1 MSTYRI
7 RKRKGTKGKT
17 AEKPE
22 AVFGAL
28 LGAAVSIGTQ
38 LYSANEAKKARLED
52 IKRENELQNDI
63 NNTQVASMQQQ
74 AALENE
80 RLAYDETNSRKSLYA
95 LGGKTKGLIPI
106 GEGAYEVDAGSHESG
121 NDLDIGLVKVEG
133 DEVVTDEGVYSDRI
147 EKNGITFAEKAK
159 ALEVIKNKVQSK
171 SKGSKVQILSSAID
185 KELSNMLDEQEY
197 VKKEAGV
204 NKLENVAAWGT
215 DNPPWKDKDERSYNP
230 NTIEGYMQQQ
240 DLQKEKALET
250 IYPGSTPWDSNV
262 KMNYDYYADLDMRQN
277 LDDDPIIKED
287 PIIETDLKKKK
298 PKVQSDI
305 TPIQT
310 VDEVI
315 NDTNTDPVVEDFTNE
330 TSTFYDNLIANQLK
344 DIETDTE
351 NEIDSELENID
362 TNVENYKASN
372 KFKDFTDKYNPEIS
386 TGLNIASN
394 LVGTAIQAKTLN
406 ELSKMKPRKRENL
419 VYIPKNTTINA
430 NPQINAADEAAAR
443 TRNYANNNFTNAAAR
458 NSLVALSEIET
469 GKTKAN
475 IYAQKTSQEK
485 LLKNQE
491 LQSIEDITN
500 RNINRASQDD
510 DRIQS
515 YERNIV
521 SNRANLANEATQN
534 ITAMLRDV
542 NVQNLDKQ
550 KIEIMLKRYSGSG
563 VAPELLE
570 ELAKLHGG
578 GTYQQ
583 ILANIKK

>member
-1 MSTYRI
+1 
-7 RKRKGTKGKT
+7 
-17 AEKPE
+17 
-22 AVFGAL
+22 
-28 LGAAVSIGTQ
+28 
-38 LYSANEAKKARLED
+38 
-52 IKRENELQNDI
+52 
-63 NNTQVASMQQQ
+63 MQQQ

-80 RLAYDETNSRKSLYA
+80 RLVYDETNSRKSLYA

-262 KMNYDYYADLDMRQN
+262 KMNYDYYADLNMRQN

-362 TNVENYKASN
+362 TDVENYKASN

-510 DRIQS
+510 ERIQS

-563 VAPELLE
+563 VATELLE

>member
-7 RKRKGTKGKT
+7 RKRKGTKGT
-17 AEKPE
+17 IAEKPE

-28 LGAAVSIGTQ
+28 LGTAVSIGTQ

-52 IKRENELQNDI
+52 INRENELQNDI
-63 NNTQVASMQQQ
+63 NNIQVASMQQQ

-80 RLAYDETNSRKSLYA
+80 RLVYDETNSRKSLYA

-106 GEGAYEVDAGSHESG
+106 GEGAYEVDAGTHESG

-171 SKGSKVQILSSAID
+171 SKGSKVRILSSAID

-204 NKLENVAAWGT
+204 NKLENVAAWGI

-240 DLQKEKALET
+240 DLQKEKALEN

-262 KMNYDYYADLDMRQN
+262 KMNYDYYADLNMRQN
-277 LDDDPIIKED
+277 FDDDPIIKED

-310 VDEVI
+310 VGEVI

-344 DIETDTE
+344 EIETDTE

-443 TRNYANNNFTNAAAR
+443 TKNYANNNFTNAAAR

-583 ILANIKK
+583 ILANSKK

>member
-443 TRNYANNNFTNAAAR
+443 TKNYANNNFTNAAAR

-583 ILANIKK
+583 ILANSKK

>member
-1 MSTYRI
+1 MSTYTI
-7 RKRKGTKGKT
+7 RKRKGKAK
-17 AEKPE
+17 KNDKE
-22 AVFGAL
+22 AIFGTIAAL
-28 LGAAVSIGTQ
+28 AVGTGMQ
-38 LYSANEAKKARLED
+38 LYQKNQAIKQRETESKDEFLRNIED
-52 IKRENELQNDI
+52 EKNQQGLM
-63 NNTQVASMQQQ
+63 MQQQ
-74 AALENE
+74 AINE
-80 RLAYDETNSRKSLYA
+80 EIKYSDPTTFKSDYYAY
-95 LGGKTKGLIPI
+95 GGKKEGLIPL
-106 GEGAYEVDAGSHESG
+106 GEEAYEVDAGTHESG
-121 NDLDIGLVKVEG
+121 NDLNLGKIRVEG
-133 DEVVTDEGVYSDRI
+133 KEVVTDEGVYSDRI

-230 NTIEGYMQQQ
+230 NTIEGYMQKQ
-240 DLQKEKALET
+240 DLQKEKALKT

-262 KMNYDYYADLDMRQN
+262 KMNYDYYADLNMRQN

-315 NDTNTDPVVEDFTNE
+315 NNTNTDPVVEDFTNE
-330 TSTFYDNLIANQLK
+330 TSTFYDNLITNQLK
-344 DIETDTE
+344 DIKTDTE
-351 NEIDSELENID
+351 NEIDAELENID
-362 TNVENYKASN
+362 TDVEDYMAPN
-372 KFKDFTDKYNPEIS
+372 KFKDFTNKYNQEIN
-386 TGLNIASN
+386 TGLNIAGN
-394 LVGTAIQAKTLN
+394 IAGTIIQNQTLN
-406 ELSKMKPRKRENL
+406 ELSKIKPQKRIPL
-419 VYIPKNTTINA
+419 QYLPKNTNVNVQNQLNDIDQATS
-430 NPQINAADEAAAR
+430 R
-443 TRNYANNNFTNAAAR
+443 TRNYVSSNMSNAAAK
-458 NSLVALSEIET
+458 SALVSLSEIKGAEAK
-469 GKTKAN
+469 GN
-475 IYAQKTSQEK
+475 IMSSKRAQEQD
-485 LLKNQE
+485 LRNQE
-491 LQSIEDITN
+491 LREIENITN
-500 RNINRASQDD
+500 RNINRNAQDD
-510 DRIQS
+510 ERIKNYTRS
-515 YERNIV
+515 II

-563 VAPELLE
+563 VATELLE

>member
-262 KMNYDYYADLDMRQN
+262 KMNYDYYADLNMRQN

-362 TNVENYKASN
+362 TDVENYKASN

-443 TRNYANNNFTNAAAR
+443 TKNYANNNFTNAAAR

>member
-171 SKGSKVQILSSAID
+171 SKGSKVRILSSAID

-204 NKLENVAAWGT
+204 NKLENVAAWGI

-240 DLQKEKALET
+240 DLQKEKALEN
-250 IYPGSTPWDSNV
+250 IYPGSTPWDSNA
-262 KMNYDYYADLDMRQN
+262 KIKYDYYADLDMRQN
-277 LDDDPIIKED
+277 LDDDPIIKDD
-287 PIIETDLKKKK
+287 PIIETYPKNKK
-298 PKVQSDI
+298 PKAASNI
-305 TPIQT
+305 TPIEPIES
-310 VDEVI
+310 VV
-315 NDTNTDPVVEDFTNE
+315 NNTNTNSVVDVDTKEI
-330 TSTFYDNLIANQLK
+330 SSFYDDLIANQLK

-351 NEIDSELENID
+351 NEIDAELENVD
-362 TNVENYKASN
+362 TNVEDYTAPN
-372 KFKDFTDKYNPEIS
+372 KFKDFTNKYSPEIS
-386 TGLNIASN
+386 TGVNIASN

-443 TRNYANNNFTNAAAR
+443 TKNYANNNFTNAAAR

-510 DRIQS
+510 ERIQS

-583 ILANIKK
+583 ILANSKK

>member
-250 IYPGSTPWDSNV
+250 IYLGSTPWDSNV
-262 KMNYDYYADLDMRQN
+262 KMNYDYYADLNMRQN
-277 LDDDPIIKED
+277 FDDDPIIKED

-310 VDEVI
+310 VGEVI

-344 DIETDTE
+344 EIETDTE

-362 TNVENYKASN
+362 TDVENYKASN

-443 TRNYANNNFTNAAAR
+443 TKNYANNNFTNAAAR

-583 ILANIKK
+583 ILANSKK

>member
-133 DEVVTDEGVYSDRI
+133 DEVVNDEGVYSDRI

-204 NKLENVAAWGT
+204 NKLENVAAWGI

-262 KMNYDYYADLDMRQN
+262 KMNYDYYADLNMRQN
-277 LDDDPIIKED
+277 FDDDPIIKED

-310 VDEVI
+310 VGEVI

-344 DIETDTE
+344 EIETDTE

-510 DRIQS
+510 ERIQS
-515 YERNIV
+515 YERNII

-563 VAPELLE
+563 VATELLE

>member
-7 RKRKGTKGKT
+7 RKRKGTKGTT

-28 LGAAVSIGTQ
+28 LGTAVSIGTQ

-52 IKRENELQNDI
+52 INRENELQNDI
-63 NNTQVASMQQQ
+63 NNIQVASMQQQ

-80 RLAYDETNSRKSLYA
+80 RLVYDETNSRKSLYA

-106 GEGAYEVDAGSHESG
+106 GEEAYEVDAGSHESG

-204 NKLENVAAWGT
+204 NKLENVAAWGI

-240 DLQKEKALET
+240 DLQKEKALEN
-250 IYPGSTPWDSNV
+250 IYPGSTPWDSNA
-262 KMNYDYYADLDMRQN
+262 KIKYDYYADLDMRQN
-277 LDDDPIIKED
+277 LDDDPIIKDD
-287 PIIETDLKKKK
+287 PIIETYPKNKK
-298 PKVQSDI
+298 PKAASNI
-305 TPIQT
+305 TPIEPIES
-310 VDEVI
+310 VV
-315 NDTNTDPVVEDFTNE
+315 NNTNTNSVVDVDTKEI
-330 TSTFYDNLIANQLK
+330 SSFYDDLIANQLK

-362 TNVENYKASN
+362 TDVENYKASN

-443 TRNYANNNFTNAAAR
+443 TKNYANNNFTNAAAR

-583 ILANIKK
+583 ILANSKK

>member
-106 GEGAYEVDAGSHESG
+106 GEEAYEVDAGSHESG

-262 KMNYDYYADLDMRQN
+262 KMNYDYYADLNMRQN

-344 DIETDTE
+344 EIETDTE

-362 TNVENYKASN
+362 TDVENYKASN

-394 LVGTAIQAKTLN
+394 LVGTAIQSKTLN

-510 DRIQS
+510 ERIQS

-563 VAPELLE
+563 VATELLE

>member
-52 IKRENELQNDI
+52 INRENELQNDI
-63 NNTQVASMQQQ
+63 NNIQVASMQQQ

-80 RLAYDETNSRKSLYA
+80 RLVYDETNSRKSLYA

-106 GEGAYEVDAGSHESG
+106 GEEAYEVDAGSHESG

-262 KMNYDYYADLDMRQN
+262 KMNYDYYADLNMRQN

-362 TNVENYKASN
+362 TDVEDYKASN

-394 LVGTAIQAKTLN
+394 LVGTAIQSKTLN

-443 TRNYANNNFTNAAAR
+443 TKNYANNNFTNAAAR

-563 VAPELLE
+563 VATELLE

>member
-204 NKLENVAAWGT
+204 NKLENVAAWGI

-262 KMNYDYYADLDMRQN
+262 KMNYDYYADLNMRQN

-362 TNVENYKASN
+362 TDVENYKASN

-443 TRNYANNNFTNAAAR
+443 TKNYANNNFTNAAAR

>member
-28 LGAAVSIGTQ
+28 LGTAVSIGTQ

-52 IKRENELQNDI
+52 INRENELQNDI
-63 NNTQVASMQQQ
+63 NNIQVASMQQQ

-133 DEVVTDEGVYSDRI
+133 DEIVTDEGVYSDRI

-230 NTIEGYMQQQ
+230 NTIEGYMQKQ
-240 DLQKEKALET
+240 DLQKEKALKT

-262 KMNYDYYADLDMRQN
+262 KMNYDYYADLNMRQN

-315 NDTNTDPVVEDFTNE
+315 NNTNTDPVVEDFTNE
-330 TSTFYDNLIANQLK
+330 TSTFYDNLITNQLK

-351 NEIDSELENID
+351 NEIDAELENID
-362 TNVENYKASN
+362 TDVEDYMAPN
-372 KFKDFTDKYNPEIS
+372 KFKDFTNKYNQEIN
-386 TGLNIASN
+386 TGLNIAGN
-394 LVGTAIQAKTLN
+394 IAGTIIQNQTLN
-406 ELSKMKPRKRENL
+406 ELSKIKPQKRIPL
-419 VYIPKNTTINA
+419 QYLPKNTNVNVQNQLNDIDQATS
-430 NPQINAADEAAAR
+430 R
-443 TRNYANNNFTNAAAR
+443 TRNYVSSNMSNAAAK
-458 NSLVALSEIET
+458 SALVSLSEIKGAEAK
-469 GKTKAN
+469 GN
-475 IYAQKTSQEK
+475 IMSSKRAQEQD
-485 LLKNQE
+485 LRNQE
-491 LQSIEDITN
+491 LREIENITN
-500 RNINRASQDD
+500 RNINRNAQDD
-510 DRIQS
+510 ERIKNYTRS
-515 YERNIV
+515 II

-563 VAPELLE
+563 VATELLE

>member
-262 KMNYDYYADLDMRQN
+262 KMNYDYYADLNMRQN

-315 NDTNTDPVVEDFTNE
+315 NNTNTDPVVEDFTNE

-362 TNVENYKASN
+362 TDVENYKASN

-443 TRNYANNNFTNAAAR
+443 TKNYANNNFTNAAAR

-583 ILANIKK
+583 ILANSKK

>member
-133 DEVVTDEGVYSDRI
+133 DEVVNDEGVYSDRI

-310 VDEVI
+310 VGEVI

-344 DIETDTE
+344 EIETDTE

-510 DRIQS
+510 ERIQS

-563 VAPELLE
+563 VATELLE

>member
-28 LGAAVSIGTQ
+28 LGTAVSIGTQ

-52 IKRENELQNDI
+52 INRENELQNDI
-63 NNTQVASMQQQ
+63 NNIQVASMQQQ

-80 RLAYDETNSRKSLYA
+80 RLVYDETNSRKSLYA

-133 DEVVTDEGVYSDRI
+133 DEVVNDEGVYSDRI

-262 KMNYDYYADLDMRQN
+262 KMNYDYYADLNMRQN

-362 TNVENYKASN
+362 TDVENYKASN

-419 VYIPKNTTINA
+419 VYIPKNTTINV

-510 DRIQS
+510 ERIQS

-563 VAPELLE
+563 VATELLE

>member
-262 KMNYDYYADLDMRQN
+262 KMNYDYYADLNMRQN

-362 TNVENYKASN
+362 TDVENYKASN

-443 TRNYANNNFTNAAAR
+443 TKNYANNNFTNAAAR

-583 ILANIKK
+583 ILANSKK

>member
-1 MSTYRI
+1 
-7 RKRKGTKGKT
+7 
-17 AEKPE
+17 
-22 AVFGAL
+22 
-28 LGAAVSIGTQ
+28 
-38 LYSANEAKKARLED
+38 
-52 IKRENELQNDI
+52 
-63 NNTQVASMQQQ
+63 
-74 AALENE
+74 
-80 RLAYDETNSRKSLYA
+80 
-95 LGGKTKGLIPI
+95 
-106 GEGAYEVDAGSHESG
+106 
-121 NDLDIGLVKVEG
+121 
-133 DEVVTDEGVYSDRI
+133 
-147 EKNGITFAEKAK
+147 
-159 ALEVIKNKVQSK
+159 
-171 SKGSKVQILSSAID
+171 
-185 KELSNMLDEQEY
+185 
-197 VKKEAGV
+197 
-204 NKLENVAAWGT
+204 
-215 DNPPWKDKDERSYNP
+215 
-230 NTIEGYMQQQ
+230 
-240 DLQKEKALET
+240 
-250 IYPGSTPWDSNV
+250 
-262 KMNYDYYADLDMRQN
+262 MRQN
-277 LDDDPIIKED
+277 LDDDPIIKDD
-287 PIIETDLKKKK
+287 PIIETYPKNKK
-298 PKVQSDI
+298 PKAASNI
-305 TPIQT
+305 TPIEPIES
-310 VDEVI
+310 VV
-315 NDTNTDPVVEDFTNE
+315 NNTNTNSVVDVDTKEI
-330 TSTFYDNLIANQLK
+330 SSFYDDLIANQLK

-362 TNVENYKASN
+362 TDVENYKASN

-443 TRNYANNNFTNAAAR
+443 TKNYANNNFTNAAAR

-583 ILANIKK
+583 ILANSKK